1 MVTNV
6 TKAREFFFFPKQIL
20 LLFRSRPLFLRARED
35 RERERERQESSATS
49 GAFFETRDDDSVLNC
64 DFLSPFR
71 PPPPPRCT
79 KNLWIRLDIFVFST
93 DTKASF
99 IPSKLQ
105 WMLDAPD
112 CEKART
118 GNLDRV
124 QSAPRHC
131 PIAAID
137 VNRLCQSSGGVLQV
151 DNNAVQFE
159 VSGKDGQDLRVQA
172 VHGSFMLS
180 NKGHTMKIGQKKKMK
195 VKPGQLIIFEDG
207 EAYEVYRN
215 TEAHA

>member
-1 MVTNV
+1 MGIVLFLSDTRKKLVHNTMNTTIFSPAKTFRATTTTTTSTSSFSRRSCCSKSRRAVVVTNV
-6 TKAREFFFFPKQIL
+6 TK
-20 LLFRSRPLFLRARED
+20 
-35 RERERERQESSATS
+35 
-49 GAFFETRDDDSVLNC
+49 
-64 DFLSPFR
+64 
-71 PPPPPRCT
+71 
-79 KNLWIRLDIFVFST
+79 
-93 DTKASF
+93 
-99 IPSKLQ
+99 

-151 DNNAVQFE
+151 DNNAV
-159 VSGKDGQDLRVQA
+159 
-172 VHGSFMLS
+172 HGSFMLS